1 MSVLKVGVLSCSGEE
16 CLGGTIS
23 RLATR
28 KVLEELKFID
38 TVTLCLPLYLAGGEE
53 ERNFAKVFPTI
64 SVDGCDKLCAKR
76 STEKYS
82 GKINGSLD
90 VSKIIGNE
98 NALNTKIVRNKDIT
112 DEHLQ
117 MVDEV
122 ASEIVKMISGISS
135 DSFSGKSFHGCGC
148 GVGGTPAL
156 IAPTNNGVQ
165 LHLVAEMRQI
175 LADSRAPGFLRL
187 RRSCSLMVFPVRK
200 PTTLPL
206 TRPLPARPCRHRR
219 TRPW

>member
-1 MSVLKVGVLSCSGEE
+1 MSVLKVGVISCSGEE

-82 GKINGSLD
+82 GKINGFID
-90 VSKIIGNE
+90 VSKIIGEE
-98 NALNTKIVRNKDIT
+98 NALNTKIVRNKDLK
-112 DEHLQ
+112 DEHHQ
-117 MVDEV
+117 MVDKV
-122 ASEIVKMISGISS
+122 VSEIVKMIGSINP
-135 DSFSGKSFHGCGC
+135 DSYSGKSFHGCGC
-148 GVGGTPAL
+148 GS
-156 IAPTNNGVQ
+156 
-165 LHLVAEMRQI
+165 E
-175 LADSRAPGFLRL
+175 
-187 RRSCSLMVFPVRK
+187 
-200 PTTLPL
+200 
-206 TRPLPARPCRHRR
+206 
-219 TRPW
+219 

>member
-53 ERNFAKVFPTI
+53 ERNFAKVYPTI

-82 GKINGSLD
+82 GKISGSID
-90 VSKIIGNE
+90 VSKVIGNE
-98 NALNTKIVRNKDIT
+98 NALNTKIVRNKDLT
-112 DEHLQ
+112 DEHIQ
-117 MVDEV
+117 MIDQV
-122 ASEIVKMISGISS
+122 AGEIVKMIGSISP
-135 DSFSGKSFHGCGC
+135 DSLNINPK
-148 GVGGTPAL
+148 
-156 IAPTNNGVQ
+156 
-165 LHLVAEMRQI
+165 
-175 LADSRAPGFLRL
+175 
-187 RRSCSLMVFPVRK
+187 
-200 PTTLPL
+200 
-206 TRPLPARPCRHRR
+206 
-219 TRPW
+219 

>member
-1 MSVLKVGVLSCSGEE
+1 MSELKVGIISCSGEE

-28 KVLEELKFID
+28 VVLEELKMIS

-53 ERNFAKVFPTI
+53 ERNFANVFPTI

-82 GKINGSLD
+82 GKINGFID

-98 NALNTKIVRNKDIT
+98 NALNTKVVRNKDLK

-117 MVDEV
+117 MVEEV
-122 ASEIVKMISGISS
+122 ASEIIKMISNISP
-135 DSFSGKSFHGCGC
+135 DSYSGKTFHGCSC
-148 GVGGTPAL
+148 G
-156 IAPTNNGVQ
+156 
-165 LHLVAEMRQI
+165 
-175 LADSRAPGFLRL
+175 S
-187 RRSCSLMVFPVRK
+187 
-200 PTTLPL
+200 
-206 TRPLPARPCRHRR
+206 
-219 TRPW
+219 

>member
-1 MSVLKVGVLSCSGEE
+1 MSELKIGVLSCSGEE

-28 KVLEELKFID
+28 KVLEEFQMIH

-53 ERNFAKVFPTI
+53 ERNFAKIFPTI

-82 GKINGSLD
+82 GKINGFID

-98 NALNTKIVRNKDIT
+98 NALNTKIVRNKDLKE
-112 DEHLQ
+112 EHLQ

-122 ASEIVKMISGISS
+122 AAEIIKVMSKISP
-135 DSFSGKSFHGCGC
+135 DSYSGKSFHGCSC
-148 GVGGTPAL
+148 G
-156 IAPTNNGVQ
+156 
-165 LHLVAEMRQI
+165 
-175 LADSRAPGFLRL
+175 D
-187 RRSCSLMVFPVRK
+187 
-200 PTTLPL
+200 
-206 TRPLPARPCRHRR
+206 
-219 TRPW
+219 

>member
-1 MSVLKVGVLSCSGEE
+1 MKTELKIGVISCSGEE

-28 KVLEELKFID
+28 KVLEELKMIG

-82 GKINGSLD
+82 GKINGFID

-98 NALNTKIVRNKDIT
+98 NALNTKIVRIKDLK
-112 DEHLQ
+112 DKHYQ
-117 MVDEV
+117 MVDKV
-122 ASEIVKMISGISS
+122 ASEIVKIMSGVCPKSY
-135 DSFSGKSFHGCGC
+135 SGKSGDCGC
-148 GVGGTPAL
+148 G
-156 IAPTNNGVQ
+156 N
-165 LHLVAEMRQI
+165 
-175 LADSRAPGFLRL
+175 
-187 RRSCSLMVFPVRK
+187 
-200 PTTLPL
+200 
-206 TRPLPARPCRHRR
+206 
-219 TRPW
+219 

>member
-1 MSVLKVGVLSCSGEE
+1 MSELKIGVLSCSGEE

-28 KVLEELKFID
+28 KVLEEFQMIQ
-38 TVTLCLPLYLAGGEE
+38 TVTLCLPLYLAGGVE

-82 GKINGSLD
+82 GKINGSVD

-98 NALNTKIVRNKDIT
+98 NALNKKIVRIKDLK

-117 MVDEV
+117 MVDQV
-122 ASEIVKMISGISS
+122 AGEIIKVMSS
-135 DSFSGKSFHGCGC
+135 INPDSYSGKSFHGCSC
-148 GVGGTPAL
+148 G
-156 IAPTNNGVQ
+156 
-165 LHLVAEMRQI
+165 
-175 LADSRAPGFLRL
+175 S
-187 RRSCSLMVFPVRK
+187 
-200 PTTLPL
+200 
-206 TRPLPARPCRHRR
+206 
-219 TRPW
+219 

>member
-1 MSVLKVGVLSCSGEE
+1 MKTELKVGVISCSGEE

-28 KVLEELKFID
+28 KVLEELKMIG

-82 GKINGSLD
+82 GKINGSID

-98 NALNTKIVRNKDIT
+98 NALDKKIVRNKDLKE
-112 DEHLQ
+112 EHFQ
-117 MVDEV
+117 MVDKV
-122 ASEIVKMISGISS
+122 ASEIVKMISRISP
-135 DSFSGKSFHGCGC
+135 DSYSGKSFRGCSC
-148 GVGGTPAL
+148 G
-156 IAPTNNGVQ
+156 N
-165 LHLVAEMRQI
+165 E
-175 LADSRAPGFLRL
+175 
-187 RRSCSLMVFPVRK
+187 
-200 PTTLPL
+200 
-206 TRPLPARPCRHRR
+206 
-219 TRPW
+219 

>member
-1 MSVLKVGVLSCSGEE
+1 MSELKIGVLSCSGEE

-23 RLATR
+23 RLAIR
-28 KVLEELKFID
+28 KVLEEFQMIH

-82 GKINGSLD
+82 GKINGFID

-98 NALNTKIVRNKDIT
+98 NALNTKIVRNKDLKE
-112 DEHLQ
+112 EHLQ

-122 ASEIVKMISGISS
+122 ASEIIKVMSKINP
-135 DSFSGKSFHGCGC
+135 DSYSGKSFHGCSC
-148 GVGGTPAL
+148 G
-156 IAPTNNGVQ
+156 
-165 LHLVAEMRQI
+165 
-175 LADSRAPGFLRL
+175 D
-187 RRSCSLMVFPVRK
+187 
-200 PTTLPL
+200 
-206 TRPLPARPCRHRR
+206 
-219 TRPW
+219 

>member
-1 MSVLKVGVLSCSGEE
+1 MPELKVGIISCSGEE

-28 KVLEELKFID
+28 KVLDELRMVS

-82 GKINGSLD
+82 GKITGFID

-98 NALNTKIVRNKDIT
+98 NALNTNIVRNKDLK
-112 DEHLQ
+112 DEHFQL
-117 MVDEV
+117 VEEV
-122 ASEIVKMISGISS
+122 ASEIVKMISNLSP
-135 DSFSGKSFHGCGC
+135 DSYSGKSFGGCGC
-148 GVGGTPAL
+148 GG
-156 IAPTNNGVQ
+156 
-165 LHLVAEMRQI
+165 
-175 LADSRAPGFLRL
+175 
-187 RRSCSLMVFPVRK
+187 
-200 PTTLPL
+200 
-206 TRPLPARPCRHRR
+206 
-219 TRPW
+219 

>member
-1 MSVLKVGVLSCSGEE
+1 MSELKVGIISCSGEE

-28 KVLEELKFID
+28 VVLEELKMIS

-82 GKINGSLD
+82 GKINGSVD

-98 NALNTKIVRNKDIT
+98 NALNSKVVRNKDLT
-112 DEHLQ
+112 DEHHK
-117 MVDEV
+117 MVEEV
-122 ASEIVKMISGISS
+122 ASEIIKAISAIPP
-135 DSFSGKSFHGCGC
+135 DSYTGKSFSGCGC
-148 GVGGTPAL
+148 G
-156 IAPTNNGVQ
+156 
-165 LHLVAEMRQI
+165 
-175 LADSRAPGFLRL
+175 S
-187 RRSCSLMVFPVRK
+187 
-200 PTTLPL
+200 
-206 TRPLPARPCRHRR
+206 
-219 TRPW
+219 

>member
-1 MSVLKVGVLSCSGEE
+1 MSELKVGIISCSGEE

-28 KVLEELKFID
+28 VVLEELKMIS

-82 GKINGSLD
+82 GKINGFID

-98 NALNTKIVRNKDIT
+98 HALNTKIVRNKDLK
-112 DEHLQ
+112 DEHHQ
-117 MVDEV
+117 MVEAV
-122 ASEIVKMISGISS
+122 ASAIVKEISAIPP
-135 DSFSGKSFHGCGC
+135 DSYSGKTFGGCGC
-148 GVGGTPAL
+148 GG
-156 IAPTNNGVQ
+156 
-165 LHLVAEMRQI
+165 
-175 LADSRAPGFLRL
+175 
-187 RRSCSLMVFPVRK
+187 
-200 PTTLPL
+200 
-206 TRPLPARPCRHRR
+206 
-219 TRPW
+219 

>member
-1 MSVLKVGVLSCSGEE
+1 MSELKVGIISCSGEE

-28 KVLEELKFID
+28 VVLEELKMIS

-82 GKINGSLD
+82 GKINGFID

-117 MVDEV
+117 MVDKV
-122 ASEIVKMISGISS
+122 ASEIVKMISSISP
-135 DSFSGKSFHGCGC
+135 DSYSGKSFRGCGC
-148 GVGGTPAL
+148 GS
-156 IAPTNNGVQ
+156 
-165 LHLVAEMRQI
+165 E
-175 LADSRAPGFLRL
+175 
-187 RRSCSLMVFPVRK
+187 
-200 PTTLPL
+200 
-206 TRPLPARPCRHRR
+206 
-219 TRPW
+219 

>member
-1 MSVLKVGVLSCSGEE
+1 MKTELKVGVISCSGEE

-28 KVLEELKFID
+28 KVLEELKMIG

-82 GKINGSLD
+82 GKINGSID

-98 NALNTKIVRNKDIT
+98 NALDTKIVRNKDLKE
-112 DEHLQ
+112 EHFQ
-117 MVDEV
+117 MVDKV
-122 ASEIVKMISGISS
+122 ASEILKMISRISP
-135 DSFSGKSFHGCGC
+135 DSYSGKSFRGC
-148 GVGGTPAL
+148 
-156 IAPTNNGVQ
+156 
-165 LHLVAEMRQI
+165 
-175 LADSRAPGFLRL
+175 
-187 RRSCSLMVFPVRK
+187 SCRNE
-200 PTTLPL
+200 
-206 TRPLPARPCRHRR
+206 
-219 TRPW
+219 